1 MFSAMTMGFAGRVV
15 LVTGASSG
23 IGRAIAVAFG
33 RQGAKVVVTGRR
45 QTQTEETAALVQAAG
60 GEGLAVVGDCS
71 KPADVQ
77 RMVTATVTA
86 FGRLDC
92 AVNNAGIEG
101 GKAFVP
107 TADYDEDIWDEVI
120 AINLTGVFLCMK
132 YEIRQMLMQ
141 GGGAIVNMSSVA
153 GLIGTRIGIGYGA
166 SKHGVIGATRA
177 AAMEYAAQNIR
188 VNAVCPGVV
197 RTEMTERAFLHDEQ
211 LGAAMTARHPIGR
224 LGTTEEVAA
233 AVLWLCSGASS
244 FTTGHALP
252 VDGGLTVP

>member
-1 MFSAMTMGFAGRVV
+1 MTRRFEGRVA
-15 LVTGASSG
+15 LVTGAG
-23 IGRAIAVAFG
+23 GGLGREIAVTFA
-33 RQGAKVVVTGRR
+33 REGAGVVVSGRR
-45 QTQTEETAALVQAAG
+45 QEPLDGTLALIREAG
-60 GEGLAVVGDCS
+60 GEGVAVTGDCARS
-71 KPADVQ
+71 ADVQ
-77 RMVTATVTA
+77 RMVDTAVA
-86 FGRLDC
+86 IFGRLDC
-92 AVNNAGIEG
+92 ACNNAGVEG

-107 TADYDEDIWDEVI
+107 TADYDEAIWDEVL

-132 YEIRQMLMQ
+132 YEIRQMLAQ

-177 AAMEYAAQNIR
+177 AAMEYATRNIR

-197 RTEMTERAFLHDEQ
+197 RTDMTERAFFHDEA
-211 LGAAMTARHPIGR
+211 LGAAMTARHPMGR
-224 LGTTEEVAA
+224 LGTMAEVAE
-233 AVLWLCSGASS
+233 AVLWLCSDASS

>member
-1 MFSAMTMGFAGRVV
+1 MTKRFVGRVA

-23 IGRAIAVAFG
+23 IGRAIAVAFA
-33 RQGAKVVVTGRR
+33 REGAAVVATGRR
-45 QTQTEETAALVQAAG
+45 REQTEETLALVRAAG
-60 GEGLAVVGDCS
+60 GDGLAVIGDCS
-71 KPADVQ
+71 LSADVQ
-77 RMVTATVTA
+77 RMVSAAVTA

-107 TADYDEDIWDEVI
+107 TADYDEDIWNEVV

-132 YEIRQMLMQ
+132 YEIRQMLAQ

-153 GLIGTRIGIGYGA
+153 GLIGTRIGVGYGA
-166 SKHGVIGATRA
+166 TKHGVVGATRA
-177 AAMEYAAQNIR
+177 AAMEYATKNIR

-197 RTEMTERAFLHDEQ
+197 RTEMTERAFFHDEQ
-211 LGAAMTARHPIGR
+211 LGAAMTARHPMGR
-224 LGTTEEVAA
+224 LGTTGEVAE
-233 AVLWLCSGASS
+233 AVLWLCSDASS